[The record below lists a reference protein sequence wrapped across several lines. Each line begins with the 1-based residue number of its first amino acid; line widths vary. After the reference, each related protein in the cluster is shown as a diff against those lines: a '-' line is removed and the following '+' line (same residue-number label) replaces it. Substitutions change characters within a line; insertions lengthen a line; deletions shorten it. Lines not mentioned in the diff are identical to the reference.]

1 MLTAAAGFQDQ
12 RPFVGM
18 GSFPLLERIMG
29 HFDYAAA
36 VSIFIRGIM
45 IATGKR
51 YLSHFLFL
59 LLFFLA
65 LPAN

>member
-36 VSIFIRGIM
+36 V
-45 IATGKR
+45 
-51 YLSHFLFL
+51 
-59 LLFFLA
+59 
-65 LPAN
+65 